1 MVMELRVKASIV
13 ANHIFPRNTQ
23 DIEGRQSD
31 VRVVIEGTSSYI
43 SEMVSG
49 SQVTC
54 EAYIG

>member
-1 MVMELRVKASIV
+1 MELRVKASIV

-54 EAYIG
+54 EAYVG